1 MKWCKVDRMEIR
13 NYLESVGDIDQ
24 VLVRAVRLVPEREF
38 YQPEIQESYYQA
50 LREEIRF
57 VIQKANSTA
66 YRAEKALRN
75 RFKRLVKAYQNEL
88 SVMVAQKKNDLI
100 SYLLY
105 FDRTYKELYL
115 ETLIRQHRLLP
126 YLRGEENDKHM

>member
-1 MKWCKVDRMEIR
+1 MEIS
-13 NYLESVGDIDQ
+13 NYLENVEDIDQ
-24 VLVRAVRLVPEREF
+24 VLTRAVRLVPEREF
-38 YQPEIQESYYQA
+38 YQPEIQKPYYQA

-57 VIQKANSTA
+57 VIQKVNSTA
-66 YRAEKALRN
+66 YRAEKALRS
-75 RFKRLVKAYQNEL
+75 RSKRLVKAYQKEL
-88 SVMVAQKKNDLI
+88 SIMVGQKKSDLI

-126 YLRGEENDKHM
+126 YLRGEENGKHT